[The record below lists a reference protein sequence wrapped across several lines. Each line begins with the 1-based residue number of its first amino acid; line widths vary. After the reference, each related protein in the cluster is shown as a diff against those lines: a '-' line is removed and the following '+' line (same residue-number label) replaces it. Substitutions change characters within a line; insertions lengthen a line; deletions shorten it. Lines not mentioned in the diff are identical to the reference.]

1 MMRVKVLSDGANG
14 RIILSSA
21 IEMGCGL
28 PDPQIFAHFGSPR
41 CIKSRTLPRSLQRRL
56 RRHTTEHA
64 FPGCEGLIDQATR
77 FRSLSRGRLIERI
90 DKDVGVEEESI
101 VHSFHRAYKAQP
113 SERCA
118 GVASSGN

>member
-28 PDPQIFAHFGSPR
+28 PDHQIFADFGSPR

-56 RRHTTEHA
+56 RRHTTAHGIDQESEELEGKGRA
-64 FPGCEGLIDQATR
+64 MSRRPKADEGLSQGIAR
-77 FRSLSRGRLIERI
+77 LARGAWVLESA
-90 DKDVGVEEESI
+90 DK
-101 VHSFHRAYKAQP
+101 R
-113 SERCA
+113 R
-118 GVASSGN
+118 